1 MNFFLL
7 TSVVLSET
15 LWLCWGSNWAQTTGK
30 LEQNVVI
37 PRYPSPAYRHWA
49 QRYGHAVVVASNS
62 TETKGSVIYLL
73 GGDSYE
79 GDASG
84 ENANDQ
90 QSRWTVGYKNDVWSS
105 TGTEWS
111 ALSDI
116 LMKSK
121 YDQKIPRVHS
131 QMTWNQVLV
140 GQRPPPGLPPA
151 PVQLHSHHKHRNNL

>member
-1 MNFFLL
+1 MNFLLLAVVFLD
-7 TSVVLSET
+7 ET
-15 LWLCWGSNWAQTTGK
+15 LWLCQGANWAQTTGK
-30 LEQNVVI
+30 LGQNVVI
-37 PRYPSPAYRHWA
+37 PRYPTPAYRHWA
-49 QRYGHAVVVASNS
+49 QRFGHAVVVASNS
-62 TETKGSVIYLL
+62 SNTEGSMIYLL

-90 QSRWTVGYKNDVWSS
+90 QARWTVGYKNDVWSS

-116 LMKSK
+116 ILKSK
-121 YDQKIPRVHS
+121 YEQKIPRVHS

-140 GQRPPPGLPPA
+140 GQRPPPGFSTPSRSF
-151 PVQLHSHHKHRNNL
+151 SHEI